1 MAGAVIFWFFD
12 MLKNITL
19 LLNFLMLGG
28 VALAGPYT
36 EVGINGY
43 VGDDWQQAGVNDEDS
58 RVNPMFRDWARKV
71 HRYSPADLKP
81 GTSPLSTIW
90 QEESLALGPPTG
102 DKMDVVSLG
111 DVNTDTHPLT
121 QPGEIIIAFNDP
133 NNVISDKNGYDFVIF
148 ENGFVV
154 IDTDSSMGSVAGE
167 MFGELA
173 YVEVATDPNF
183 FARFPSVSLTPNRT
197 GDQGSVEVSN
207 IYNLAGK
214 HSNGV
219 NNCTGTPFDL
229 SDLHDDPLVL
239 SGDVDLN
246 NIKYIR
252 LVDIPGAGHYFD
264 EANIAGYPDPNTA
277 PEYNVYGSDH
287 PIYDAWLTTGSG
299 GFDLEALG
307 VLNEQ
312 EFSADINLDGLV
324 DMFDFVLFASV
335 WQGNFGEANW
345 IERCNLAEQNDT
357 VIDVLDLRVFVSQ
370 WLSREK
376 WRD

>member
-1 MAGAVIFWFFD
+1 MLLPAGV
-12 MLKNITL
+12 
-19 LLNFLMLGG
+19 
-28 VALAGPYT
+28 VSAGPYT
-36 EVGINGY
+36 EIGISGY
-43 VGDDWQQAGVNDEDS
+43 IGDDWQQAGVNDADS

-71 HRYSPADLKP
+71 HRYSPSP
-81 GTSPLSTIW
+81 GVALMW
-90 QEESLALGPPTG
+90 QDKSLALGPATG
-102 DKMDVVSLG
+102 DKLHTVSLG
-111 DVNTDTHPLT
+111 DVDTDITPST
-121 QPGEIIIAFNDP
+121 PPGEIIIEFSDP
-133 NNVISDKNGYDFVIF
+133 DNIISDRAGYDFAVF
-148 ENGFVV
+148 ENGFVI
-154 IDTDSSMGSVAGE
+154 IDTDPSMGSVAGE

-183 FARFPSVSLTPNRT
+183 FARFPSVSLTPGRT
-197 GDQGSVEVSN
+197 GVQGSVEVSN
-207 IYNLAGK
+207 VYNLAGK

-229 SDLHDDPLVL
+229 SDLSDDPLVL

-246 NIKYIR
+246 NIKFIR
-252 LVDIPGAGHYFD
+252 LVDIPGGGYYFD
-264 EANIAGYPDPNTA
+264 EANSAGYPDPDTA

-287 PIYDAWLTTGSG
+287 PIYDAWHTVGSG

-324 DMFDFVLFASV
+324 DVFDFVLFASV
-335 WQGNFGEANW
+335 WQGNFDEANW
-345 IERCNLAEQNDT
+345 IERCNLAEPKDV